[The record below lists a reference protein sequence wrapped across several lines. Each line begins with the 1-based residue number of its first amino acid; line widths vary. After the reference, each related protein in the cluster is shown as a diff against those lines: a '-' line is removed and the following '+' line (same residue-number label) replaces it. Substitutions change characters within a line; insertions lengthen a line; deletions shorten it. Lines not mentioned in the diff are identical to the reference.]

1 MEVAMGV
8 PWAITAEK
16 IEAAVKQ
23 IVTMAQPRKV
33 ILFGSAVR
41 GETDRHS
48 DVDILV
54 VIRDETKSPREES
67 VRIRRALRAIVMPM
81 DILVVSE
88 ARLGQLADRPGL
100 IYREALLS
108 GKVVYEADG

>member
-1 MEVAMGV
+1 MGV

-54 VIRDETKSPREES
+54 VIRDETKSSREES

-88 ARLGQLADRPGL
+88 ARLGQLADRPGS